1 MGELENEVL
10 QPSGLVLKA
19 MVPVYI
25 VMDGGLVSKV
35 VVDDEAL
42 KTSECKLVEPLESPE
57 LDQARLAHAIAMA
70 DDCEWPSWEF
80 GW

>member
-1 MGELENEVL
+1 MYERDVLETA
-10 QPSGLVLKA
+10 LVLKA

-25 VMDGGLVSKV
+25 TMDEGLVSKV

-42 KTSECKLVEPLESPE
+42 DLKSCTLVEPIENPE
-57 LDQARLAHAIAMA
+57 LDKARLEHAIAMA